1 MSKKSAFHRYRRDAI
16 YRVSIDVIYRVSKGM
31 ISFIFTYLNF
41 MYVCRMKNGWL
52 FRILCAVRL
61 KLLISCLLVM
71 TAGWCQA
78 QVCGCTDSL
87 ATNYNAS
94 ATVNDG
100 SCEYETVIIEA
111 TEIGVLDSLIEGS
124 STLFFWNGGYWTF
137 NDHYD
142 NCLYQIDSTNAT
154 ITNTLCING
163 LISNDMEE
171 ISQDSLYLYF
181 GDVGNN
187 RGNRHD
193 LRILRI
199 SKESIL
205 NQTFVIDTIAFSYED
220 QTDFTPQP
228 QATDFD
234 CEAFVVTD
242 DSIYLFT
249 KQWVSTQTTIYSL
262 PKTPGTHIA
271 HRCETYN
278 VKGLITG
285 ATYIPEY
292 QLIALCGYDYNRKV
306 KVASLRPFIVLLY
319 DYQGNRFFSGNKR
332 RLNFKST
339 VKSQVEAI
347 ATHNGWDYYITNER
361 FKTTVMGINF
371 DLPAKLKRVDLRD
384 YLLPYL
390 SHFGIS
396 DNQTVIQDFK
406 PIDDIRIY
414 PNPASNFIN
423 IDYPQDLSGATY
435 EILNL
440 KGQKVAEGVLKE
452 NVISLNNNNM
462 PAGEYILRIKKDG
475 ALKTLSFIKK
485 M

>member
-1 MSKKSAFHRYRRDAI
+1 MSRKSAILRLC
-16 YRVSIDVIYRVSKGM
+16 V
-31 ISFIFTYLNF
+31 YLKF
-41 MYVCRMKNGWL
+41 VYVCRMKKCWL
-52 FRILCAVRL
+52 FRFVSAVRL
-61 KLLISCLLVM
+61 KHLISCLLVM
-71 TAGWCQA
+71 TTGWCQA
-78 QVCGCTDSL
+78 QICGCTDSL
-87 ATNYNAS
+87 ASNYNAN

-100 SCEYETVIIEA
+100 SCEYETVTIET

-142 NCLYQIDSTNAT
+142 NCLYLIDSTNAT
-154 ITNTLCING
+154 ITETLCING
-163 LISNDMEE
+163 LISKDMEE
-171 ISQDSLYLYF
+171 VSQDSLYLYF
-181 GDVGNN
+181 GDIGNN

-193 LRILRI
+193 LHILRI

-205 NQTFVIDTIAFSYED
+205 NQTFAIDTIAFSYED
-220 QTDFTPQP
+220 QTDFTAHP

-234 CEAFVVTD
+234 CEAFVITD

-249 KQWVSTQTTIYSL
+249 KQWVSTQTTIYCL

-271 HRCETYN
+271 QRRETYN

-292 QLIALCGYDYNRKV
+292 QLIVLCGYDYNRKV

-319 DYQGNRFFSGNKR
+319 DYQENRFFSGNKR

-347 ATHNGWDYYITNER
+347 ATHNGLDYYITNEH
-361 FKTTVMGINF
+361 FKTTVMGLNF
-371 DLPAKLKRVDLRD
+371 DFPAKLKRVDLRD

-390 SHFGIS
+390 SQYGVS

-406 PIDDIRIY
+406 SIDDIRIY
-414 PNPASNFIN
+414 PNPVSNFIN
-423 IDYPQDLSGATY
+423 IDYPQDFFGETY

-440 KGQKVAEGVLKE
+440 KGQKVAEGVLRE
-452 NVISLNNNNM
+452 NVIFLNDKNLTSGN
-462 PAGEYILRIKKDG
+462 YILVIHGKEISK
-475 ALKTLSFIKK
+475 AFTFIKRE
-485 M
+485 